1 MRKTVP
7 TTLITALIVL
17 ALAATVAL
25 AAGGRRNNPA
35 YITPAEP
42 GQIFTVIDYPRA
54 QGQAQTAMINT
65 NLGGTTRSIIAIA
78 PGYRNPCTTATP
90 AGVVLRLRHSNSNP
104 TPLTIATNG
113 TIIRG
118 PYQGDP
124 PQELLHACYKL
135 IS

>member
-1 MRKTVP
+1 MKKT
-7 TTLITALIVL
+7 LLSALIIS
-17 ALAATVAL
+17 ALAATMAL
-25 AAGGRRNNPA
+25 AAGRRNNPA

-54 QGQAQTAMINT
+54 QGQAQTAMINA
-65 NLGGTTRSIIAIA
+65 NLGGATRSIIAIA
-78 PGYRNPCTTATP
+78 PGYQNPCTTATP
-90 AGVVLRLRHSNSNP
+90 AGVVLKLRHSNSSP
-104 TPLTIATNG
+104 TPLTVATNG

-124 PQELLHACYKL
+124 PAELLHACYKL

>member
-1 MRKTVP
+1 MKKT
-7 TTLITALIVL
+7 LLSALIIS
-17 ALAATVAL
+17 ALAATMAL
-25 AAGGRRNNPA
+25 AAGRRNNPA

-54 QGQAQTAMINT
+54 QGQAQTAMINA
-65 NLGGTTRSIIAIA
+65 NLGGATRSIIAIA
-78 PGYRNPCTTATP
+78 PGYQNPCTTATP
-90 AGVVLRLRHSNSNP
+90 AGVVLKLRHSNSSP
-104 TPLTIATNG
+104 TPLTVATNG

-124 PQELLHACYKL
+124 PAELLHACYKQ

>member
-1 MRKTVP
+1 MKKTV
-7 TTLITALIVL
+7 LSALIISV
-17 ALAATVAL
+17 LAATAAL
-25 AAGGRRNNPA
+25 ARHANPT

-65 NLGGTTRSIIAIA
+65 NLGGITRSIIAIA

-90 AGVVLRLRHSNSNP
+90 AGVVLRLRHSNANP
-104 TPLTIATNG
+104 TPLTLTTNG

-124 PQELLHACYKL
+124 PAELLHACYKL